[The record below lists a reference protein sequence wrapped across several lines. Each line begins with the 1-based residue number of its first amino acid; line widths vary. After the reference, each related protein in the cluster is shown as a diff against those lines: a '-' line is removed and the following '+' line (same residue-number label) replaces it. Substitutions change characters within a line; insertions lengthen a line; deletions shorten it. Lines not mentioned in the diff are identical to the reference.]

1 MSFVV
6 AHYFGAKGLG
16 NYVLAIV
23 ILRIFTLVSKLG
35 LDTFSIRFIASF
47 AKLLN
52 IELKNNEARDSRN
65 TLDAFIGKDQK
76 GLKYTLQEANRTVA
90 IREGNWKYIPGKKNA
105 QLYNLSEDIGE
116 RNNMISKKPQLA
128 KSLAAKLTKLR
139 SSKGLRN

>member
-1 MSFVV
+1 M
-6 AHYFGAKGLG
+6 K
-16 NYVLAIV
+16 LAIY
-23 ILRIFTLVSKLG
+23 
-35 LDTFSIRFIASF
+35 
-47 AKLLN
+47 KLLN

-139 SSKGLRN
+139 SSKGLRNEEK